1 MPYRQTTSQPSP
13 TNQETVLIAEP
24 DVLARMVLAEYL
36 RECGYAVMEAGS
48 AEDVLTVLRSLQ
60 KIDVLLLNSQISE
73 GEGFGVAR
81 EVRQSQPGIDII
93 LTFGVAKSAE
103 KASEICDEGPLGRPY
118 HPQQIVNRIRRLR
131 AGRRLDRPD

>member
-81 EVRQSQPGIDII
+81 EVRQSHPGIDII